1 VYVRAHV
8 GWNVSG
14 VMAPL
19 VQGSSPLSFVGMHVL
34 SLNECHI
41 VLSHVP
47 CCPSSQLVAD
57 AQGTPTLQTP
67 ACMHV
72 HAKTGSRPVGWLP
85 EQPIAD
91 GMALPFGW
99 VSAAAGTETA
109 LARLTRARARVTRI
123 GHPLRASIS

>member
-1 VYVRAHV
+1 
-8 GWNVSG
+8 
-14 VMAPL
+14 
-19 VQGSSPLSFVGMHVL
+19 MHVL

-57 AQGTPTLQTP
+57 AQGAPMLQTP
-67 ACMHV
+67 GWV
-72 HAKTGSRPVGWLP
+72 HTQAKTGRSPVGLPP
-85 EQPIAD
+85 EQPIDD

-109 LARLTRARARVTRI
+109 LARLASAMARAMRI
-123 GHPLRASIS
+123 GHPLRAPFS